1 MIISI
6 DGPAGAGKSTVARRL
21 ARALGMG
28 YLDTGA
34 MYRALAHV
42 ALEEGVAP
50 DDADGLATLAR
61 ERPVHLR
68 QTSDGSQVTIGG
80 EDVTEAI
87 REPRISRVVSEVSSH
102 RGVRDI
108 MIDAQRRTLSA
119 GDWVAEGRDVGSN
132 VAPHADVKVFLTA
145 SDDERARR
153 RRADL
158 AGRGIRQAEGDVL
171 SELRRRDELD
181 CGRDADP
188 LLVPDEAVVID
199 SSRMVV
205 DDVVARIAE
214 VVQATRT
221 GSDG

>member
-1 MIISI
+1 MIVSI

-21 ARALGMG
+21 ARTLGMG

-34 MYRALAHV
+34 MYRALAHL
-42 ALEEGVAP
+42 ALVEGVSP
-50 DDADGLATLAR
+50 DDASGLTALAR
-61 ERPVHLR
+61 ERPVQLQ
-68 QTSDGSQVTIGG
+68 QTANGSKVTIGG

-132 VAPHADVKVFLTA
+132 VVPHADVKVYLTA

-181 CGRDADP
+181 RGRDADP

-199 SSRMVV
+199 SSEMVL
-205 DDVVARIAE
+205 DDVIAQIAE
-214 VVQATRT
+214 VVRATKAA
-221 GSDG
+221 SDG